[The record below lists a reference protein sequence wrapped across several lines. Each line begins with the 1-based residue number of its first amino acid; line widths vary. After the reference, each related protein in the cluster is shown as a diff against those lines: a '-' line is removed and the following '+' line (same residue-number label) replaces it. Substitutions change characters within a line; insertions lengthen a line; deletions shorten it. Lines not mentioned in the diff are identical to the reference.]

1 MIRRITKN
9 NDLKDIIRSI
19 PSEVINNIEEVRYY
33 VYGYEDKFIAPEFT
47 QEGDILKVII
57 PAEDL
62 ETLPDGLLYRQC
74 FYNKDDAD
82 YPDGVYNL
90 SITDNLELWIYSKE
104 NSVQPPIGSN
114 YLQEDDLKTING
126 ESLVGKGDIV
136 IQTTAENIECGP
148 VSNSLFNFSNVNEGL
163 IQIADSV
170 EEINNTKENKKPVFY
185 IDVNFDG
192 PSVMTSYADYMS
204 IGAQI
209 KQLGVENVV
218 LYVRDISGIMYMPS
232 CVDFNNNNTMTIS
245 GYGDYFSFTKFYYY
259 IQVFNNNIIRC
270 ETGSLVNNSDLAYNI
285 NDVKT
290 WVVNQKYVK
299 KTGLKTINGQSIV
312 GSGDITIQAT
322 GGVTEE
328 WLQNNMKTING
339 VSVVGPGDLFA
350 PDTVYI
356 SIDLDSE
363 ELVGTYDDYKAVVS
377 KYWNNS
383 DALKLV
389 VGLESP
395 SRGVWYDSYPS
406 DVFLP
411 TEGKIEIGGYFLD
424 NRDENNK
431 RLLYYRIKGNDATQK
446 VEITFTPV
454 SSGGDIPDLTGY
466 ATQEWVESKG
476 YLTEHQ
482 SLADYALKSEIPDV
496 SGYALK
502 SEIPSLTGYATETW
516 VESKGYALKSE
527 VPSLTGYATETWVE
541 SKGYLTEHQSLE
553 NYALKSEI
561 PDVSGYA
568 LKTEIPSLDGYVQ
581 GSNLKTINGES
592 IVGSGNITIQ
602 ATGGVTEEWVNSKG
616 YATETWVSNQ
626 GYLTEHQSLADYAL
640 KSEIPSLTGYA
651 TQTYVDNKIGQID
664 TLLDQMLG

>member
-62 ETLPDGLLYRQC
+62 KTLPDGLLYRQC
-74 FYNKDDAD
+74 LYNKDDVD

-136 IQTTAENIECGP
+136 IQTTAENIECDP
-148 VSNSLFNFSNVNEGL
+148 VSSGLFNFSNVNEGL
-163 IQIADSV
+163 IQITGSV

-218 LYVRDISGIMYMPS
+218 LYVRDINGVMYMPS
-232 CVDFNNNNTMTIS
+232 CVDFNNNNTMTIG

-259 IQVFNNNIIRC
+259 ILVYNNNIIRC
-270 ETGSLVNNSDLAYNI
+270 EAGSLVNNSDLAHNT
-285 NDVKT
+285 NGVQT
-290 WVVNQKYVK
+290 WVVNQNYAK
-299 KTGLKTINGQSIV
+299 KTELKTINGESIV

-322 GGVTEE
+322 GVTEE
-328 WLQNNMKTING
+328 WLQNNLKTING

-350 PDTVYI
+350 PEPVYI
-356 SIDLDSE
+356 NIDLDSE
-363 ELVGTYDDYKAVVS
+363 EFTGTYDEYKAVIS
-377 KYWNNS
+377 KYWNNYE
-383 DALKLV
+383 ALKLIV
-389 VGLESP
+389 CFESP
-395 SRGVWYDSYPS
+395 STGVSGDSYPS
-406 DVFLP
+406 DVYCP

-424 NRDENNK
+424 ERDENNK
-431 RLLYYRIKGNDATQK
+431 RLVYYRIKDNDATQK
-446 VEITFTPV
+446 VEISFTTVP
-454 SSGGDIPDLTGY
+454 SGDIPSLTGY

-502 SEIPSLTGYATETW
+502 SEIPSL
-516 VESKGYALKSE
+516 
-527 VPSLTGYATETWVE
+527 
-541 SKGYLTEHQSLE
+541 
-553 NYALKSEI
+553 
-561 PDVSGYA
+561 
-568 LKTEIPSLDGYVQ
+568 DGYVQ
-581 GSNLKTINGES
+581 ETNLKTINGES

-602 ATGGVTEEWVNSKG
+602 ATGGVTEEWVTSQG

-626 GYLTEHQSLADYAL
+626 GYLTEHQSLAGYAL
-640 KSEIPSLTGYA
+640 KSEIPDVSGYALKTEIPSLTGYATETWVSNQGYLTEHQSLAGYALKSEIPDVTGYA